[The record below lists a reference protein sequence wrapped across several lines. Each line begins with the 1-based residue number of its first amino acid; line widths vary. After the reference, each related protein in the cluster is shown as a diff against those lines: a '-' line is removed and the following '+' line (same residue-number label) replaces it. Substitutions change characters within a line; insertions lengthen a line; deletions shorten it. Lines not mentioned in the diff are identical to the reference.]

1 MVFRPG
7 SSWRDLVPSSDEV
20 RLVRRR
26 WYRVL
31 VLSGITGIVV
41 GLGVAGFE
49 AVVAREMLERVAAF
63 PDWLKPI
70 APGVGLV
77 LAWLT
82 LRTFGRGA
90 SPSTSDEYLRA
101 YHQRRH
107 EISLRE
113 APAKLGASAFTLG
126 SGGALGF
133 EGPSIYLGSV
143 VGSAFERR
151 FRQYF
156 SAEERRLLL
165 VAGAAAGIAAIFK
178 APATG
183 VVFALE
189 VPYQQDTASHGLLPA
204 LVASA
209 ASYLVYAAIY
219 GVGRLIPILGETP
232 GFDATDLVGALALGL
247 FAGVGARAFSML
259 LKRAKRA
266 VEEIPPWKRLV
277 TAGVGMALITTLA
290 LLVYDRALTLGPGY
304 DAISWSLN
312 PDRGLW
318 LLVLLLVLRTTAV
331 GLTVMGGGAGGVFIP
346 LVVTGW
352 LLGALAEATIGTGT
366 SLFPVIGAAAFLGAG
381 YRAPIAGVVFVAE
394 STGRPGFIVPALI
407 ATAIAQLVM
416 GSKSVTSFQIPRRIG
431 ALERRMQL
439 PVSAVAN
446 ADAPRCSPR
455 ATIEQ
460 VIGAEVAAHAVVSV
474 PVVEGDRYLGLLE
487 AYQLTRIPSAE
498 RSSVEARELM
508 TTDAPIIEVSAT
520 VREAF
525 EVLDAANA
533 ERLPVVD
540 AGRLVGMVTTGA
552 ILRMDRDLEDG
563 VA

>member
-1 MVFRPG
+1 MHEQVVFRPG

-189 VPYQQDTASHGLLPA
+189 VP
-204 LVASA
+204 
-209 ASYLVYAAIY
+209 
-219 GVGRLIPILGETP
+219 
-232 GFDATDLVGALALGL
+232 
-247 FAGVGARAFSML
+247 
-259 LKRAKRA
+259 
-266 VEEIPPWKRLV
+266 
-277 TAGVGMALITTLA
+277 
-290 LLVYDRALTLGPGY
+290 
-304 DAISWSLN
+304 
-312 PDRGLW
+312 
-318 LLVLLLVLRTTAV
+318 
-331 GLTVMGGGAGGVFIP
+331 
-346 LVVTGW
+346 
-352 LLGALAEATIGTGT
+352 
-366 SLFPVIGAAAFLGAG
+366 
-381 YRAPIAGVVFVAE
+381 
-394 STGRPGFIVPALI
+394 
-407 ATAIAQLVM
+407 
-416 GSKSVTSFQIPRRIG
+416 
-431 ALERRMQL
+431 
-439 PVSAVAN
+439 
-446 ADAPRCSPR
+446 
-455 ATIEQ
+455 
-460 VIGAEVAAHAVVSV
+460 
-474 PVVEGDRYLGLLE
+474 
-487 AYQLTRIPSAE
+487 
-498 RSSVEARELM
+498 
-508 TTDAPIIEVSAT
+508 
-520 VREAF
+520 
-525 EVLDAANA
+525 
-533 ERLPVVD
+533 
-540 AGRLVGMVTTGA
+540 
-552 ILRMDRDLEDG
+552 
-563 VA
+563 